1 MRKMV
6 KTLALITVTVLSFK
20 TIYSQPQEAI
30 ASSFGSDFKKV
41 MEDYSSH
48 FSHFTGNIIIENP
61 QSVDYACNCK
71 VEGAEE
77 STITRYNS
85 KHHNIVSWQ
94 AVMLS
99 TDDFAAAK
107 KKFNSLFGQLNNL
120 PVNIGHSNNY
130 RLKGVYEQPVEEKKF
145 TTIFFSFTPVDEST
159 KNLKAELSVEF
170 YAPMEWKV
178 KVLIYN
184 RDRKDN
190 ERGKTIED

>member
-1 MRKMV
+1 
-6 KTLALITVTVLSFK
+6 
-20 TIYSQPQEAI
+20 
-30 ASSFGSDFKKV
+30 
-41 MEDYSSH
+41 MEDYSSR
-48 FSHFTGNIIIENP
+48 FSHLTGNILIENP
-61 QSVDYACNCK
+61 QSVAYQCNCK
-71 VEGAEE
+71 IEGAEE
-77 STITRYNS
+77 STITFYSS
-85 KHHNIVSWQ
+85 KHKNIVSWR
-94 AVMLS
+94 AVMLT

-145 TTIFFSFTPVDEST
+145 TTILFSFTPVDEST

-190 ERGKTIED
+190 EKGKTIED